1 MVNPAPVRVARKS
14 TMNSPL
20 VKAANKIVT
29 SPTFAKARSIDFDKK
44 NEYDKFIKFIES
56 SNKELLRIKLPSKED
71 VAKEGAAG
79 GGQDGD
85 KGRRFGVLDLL
96 GGYFGGSLF
105 ARLLSAIRKNLMKSK
120 FVPKFIKRL
129 LTRMKKLWR
138 NFTKP
143 LRQLR
148 RFITSIPGKIKA
160 KLAGLTDNVVKF
172 FRKNIDDAVTS
183 LKNLKNAKWIKNLT
197 SKIVSKT
204 DDVAKVGK
212 EFITNSKVLKTG
224 KEVTEQVVKKAGP
237 KITSAAIGELTVI
250 GGIATDL
257 SMAAYRLQKGD
268 NTGALLSTLAAVPI
282 LGIPFNVVDVAR
294 DLGAFEDG
302 GILDKI
308 DFLNL
313 FRLNKDNPNYVDKR
327 TDEQKETDE
336 DLDTYLRETYEKN
349 LREQLENLK
358 GVQGKDA
365 KRKRMSIHN
374 QLRDLPDLT
383 SDQLRS
389 KVGKDLTDGD
399 IKFFGKNKSS
409 YDEIQTFLNNIE
421 NKESISTES
430 LFSENVTTLI
440 DNSQIF
446 LLPDTGTSESMF
458 AGGTSAPPINITTNI
473 VEFDYS
479 KASDVVSDEL
489 LFLKLDK

>member
-1 MVNPAPVRVARKS
+1 M
-14 TMNSPL
+14 
-20 VKAANKIVT
+20 
-29 SPTFAKARSIDFDKK
+29 
-44 NEYDKFIKFIES
+44 
-56 SNKELLRIKLPSKED
+56 
-71 VAKEGAAG
+71 
-79 GGQDGD
+79 
-85 KGRRFGVLDLL
+85 
-96 GGYFGGSLF
+96 
-105 ARLLSAIRKNLMKSK
+105 
-120 FVPKFIKRL
+120 
-129 LTRMKKLWR
+129 
-138 NFTKP
+138 
-143 LRQLR
+143 
-148 RFITSIPGKIKA
+148 
-160 KLAGLTDNVVKF
+160 
-172 FRKNIDDAVTS
+172 
-183 LKNLKNAKWIKNLT
+183 
-197 SKIVSKT
+197 
-204 DDVAKVGK
+204 
-212 EFITNSKVLKTG
+212 
-224 KEVTEQVVKKAGP
+224 
-237 KITSAAIGELTVI
+237 I
-250 GGIATDL
+250 GGIVTDL
-257 SMAAYRLQKGD
+257 SMAAYRLEKGD
-268 NTGALLSTLAAVPI
+268 NTGALLSTLAAFPI

-327 TDEQKETDE
+327 TDEQKEIDE
-336 DLDTYLRETYEKN
+336 DLDTYLKETYEKN

-383 SDQLRS
+383 SDQLRT
-389 KVGKDLTDGD
+389 KVNQGIGNVEIGD
-399 IKFFGKNKSS
+399 IKFFCKNKSS